1 MYNRPVTVHFV
12 RRHSFLDGQSTFCDR
27 PLFAT
32 IYLRN
37 RPLFA
42 TVHFSQL
49 STLGRKVYFDKTVQ
63 INRRTNMMSERQSNK
78 SELPWIEYQNE
89 NGRFR
94 KPCIIEII

>member
-42 TVHFSQL
+42 TVHFPRPSNCATVNFSRP
-49 STLGRKVYFDKTVQ
+49 ST
-63 INRRTNMMSERQSNK
+63 
-78 SELPWIEYQNE
+78 
-89 NGRFR
+89 FR
-94 KPCIIEII
+94 NCPLLDEKYILTRLFKLIAVPI